1 MLATKILTREN
12 YIVTV
17 PNAVVVSGKIINLSA
32 ESADGGVNLTT
43 SVTIGYDT
51 PWRQVHALLELAARR
66 TPGSISK
73 LRRWCVSW
81 DCLTGTPRMSCRCA
95 YSPQPLPDGRNALHS
110 SIIDVFNEFGVQIMS
125 PNFVMQPKAAV
136 VVPQEAGTPPRPSPQ
151 EPEK

>member
-1 MLATKILTREN
+1 MKSIKICEGTEYNSNRRAAAIKIGVLATKILTREN

-66 TPGSISK
+66 APGIDQQIAPVVRK
-73 LRRWCVSW
+73 LGLLDWYTS
-81 DCLTGTPRMSCRCA
+81 MSCMV
-95 YSPQPLPDGRNALHS
+95 S
-110 SIIDVFNEFGVQIMS
+110 
-125 PNFVMQPKAAV
+125 
-136 VVPQEAGTPPRPSPQ
+136 
-151 EPEK
+151 